1 MKSIINSFLFFFL
14 LLSSCTKQK
23 KEFTIWIGGAP
34 NEIAFWE
41 EVINEF
47 EGTSGIPVQLVRQP
61 TYTDQRRQALVISLE
76 AQQHNPDLFLMDVV
90 WIKQFIESG
99 WLQPLDNLVEESD
112 FPIDIFFERIIEQ
125 VNMHNDTLYALPV
138 FLDIALLY
146 YRDDLLKKYG
156 YQNPPETWNRLVDY
170 SEKITNKD
178 NVNGFAWQGA
188 QYEGMICSFN
198 EFVNSNNGGFLVNN
212 KFKINTSEN
221 TEALKFMQNLIWKY
235 HVSPQNTYTDMR
247 EEEVRRNFQSGN
259 ALFERNWTYAWK
271 LHQSS
276 DSPVAGK
283 TGVTILPH
291 FEKGKSVS
299 TLGGWHIGLSKYSDT
314 KKEAWE
320 LIKYI
325 TSYEV
330 QKKMIMTIG
339 WNPSRKDVYDDA
351 DVKKEIPHINILKE
365 TLESSVARPVL
376 AYYPQ
381 FSDMM
386 QRFVNNCL
394 AGKMTPEEA
403 LNKIQNEA
411 EKLGGL
417 YGDE

>member
-1 MKSIINSFLFFFL
+1 MKSIIKLFL
-14 LLSSCTKQK
+14 LFLLFLSGCSEQK

-41 EVINEF
+41 EVIHEF
-47 EGTSGIPVQLVRQP
+47 EETSGIPVQLVRQP

-76 AQQHNPDLFLMDVV
+76 AQQPNPDLFLMDVV
-90 WIKQFIESG
+90 WIKQFVESG
-99 WLQPLDNLVEESD
+99 WLQPLDDLVEESN
-112 FPIDIFFERIIEQ
+112 FSVDIFFERIIEQ
-125 VNMHNDTLYALPV
+125 VNKHNNTIYALPV
-138 FLDIALLY
+138 FLDVALLY

-156 YQNPPETWNRLVDY
+156 YQNPPETWKHLADY
-170 SEKITNKD
+170 SIKIVQKENI
-178 NVNGFAWQGA
+178 NGFAWQGA

-198 EFVNSNNGGFLVNN
+198 EFINSNNGGFLVDG

-221 TEALKFMQNLIWKY
+221 IEALKFMQDLIWKY

-259 ALFERNWTYAWK
+259 ALFERNWTYAWQ
-271 LHQSS
+271 LHQS
-276 DSPVAGK
+276 DESPIAGK

-291 FEKGKSVS
+291 FENGKSVS

-325 TSYEV
+325 TSYKA

-339 WNPSRKDVYDDA
+339 WNPSRKDVYDDTE
-351 DVKKEIPHINILKE
+351 VKKEIPHVNILKE
-365 TLESSVARPVL
+365 TLENSVARPVL

-381 FSDMM
+381 LSDVM
-386 QRFVNNCL
+386 QRFINNCL

-411 EKLGGL
+411 EELGEL
-417 YGDE
+417 YGNE

>member
-1 MKSIINSFLFFFL
+1 MKRVNLFL
-14 LLSSCTKQK
+14 LFLLFLLCCSEKK

-41 EVINEF
+41 ETINEF
-47 EGTSGIPVQLVRQP
+47 EETSGIPVQLVRQP

-76 AQQHNPDLFLMDVV
+76 AQQTNPDLFLIDVI
-90 WIKQFIESG
+90 WIKQFVESG
-99 WLQPLDNLVEESD
+99 WLQPLGGFIEESN
-112 FPIDIFFERIIEQ
+112 FSTDIFFKRIIEQ
-125 VNMHNDTLYALPV
+125 VNKHNDTIYALPV
-138 FLDIALLY
+138 FLDVALIY

-156 YQNPPETWNRLVDY
+156 YQNPPATWKQLADY
-170 SEKITNKD
+170 SEKIIQKENI
-178 NVNGFAWQGA
+178 NGFVWQGA

-198 EFVNSNNGGFLVNN
+198 EFINSNNGGFLVDD
-212 KFKINTSEN
+212 KFKINTPEN
-221 TEALKFMQNLIWKY
+221 IEALKFMQNLIWKY
-235 HVSPQNTYTDMR
+235 NISPKNTFTDMR

-259 ALFERNWTYAWK
+259 AIFERNWTYAWK
-271 LHQSS
+271 LHQGS

-291 FEKGKSVS
+291 FKKGKSVS

-339 WNPSRKDVYDDA
+339 WNPSRKDVYDDV
-351 DVKKEIPHINILKE
+351 DVKKEIPHVKILKE
-365 TLESSVARPVL
+365 TLENSVARPVL
-376 AYYPQ
+376 TYYPQ
-381 FSDMM
+381 LSDVM
-386 QRFVNNCL
+386 QRLVNNCL
-394 AGKMTPEEA
+394 SGKMTSEEA

-411 EKLGGL
+411 EELAEL
-417 YGDE
+417 YGND